1 MYGSGPDKWRRQC
14 QLCDWL
20 MTLSSRRRQAT
31 VCGWELLILFLSSFF
46 FKSFFFCSHCLSASF
61 RIFFW
66 TYDHT
71 VADTASFSLQTKL
84 LQLFPSL
91 D

>member
-31 VCGWELLILFLSSFF
+31 VCGWELLILFLSFF
-46 FKSFFFCSHCLSASF
+46 FLNLFFFALTVFLPRSVFSF
-61 RIFFW
+61 GPMI
-66 TYDHT
+66 T
-71 VADTASFSLQTKL
+71 L
-84 LQLFPSL
+84 
-91 D
+91 